1 MPAARPVSGFAQ
13 PESVHAPTAVTAKPR
28 QNRGMS
34 THTPPPAS
42 VPWDGRPAGAPPAA
56 FTPVGLDALPAP
68 DIARKAEDVG
78 ETKARM
84 DTATMF
90 VLGILAGAFI
100 AMGAIFATTVTAG
113 GADLPWGVSRLLAG
127 LVFSLGL
134 ILVVVAGAEL
144 FTGNNLIVM
153 AWASRRVS
161 TARLLRNW
169 TIVYLGNLVGSLGTV
184 AILYLGKQYTFG
196 GGAVGEQAVAIASAK
211 TSLGFVQAIALGAL
225 CNALVC
231 LAVWLA
237 YGAHTTTDKVL
248 AIIPPIA
255 AFVAAGF
262 EHSVANMFFIPMGL
276 LVKGNDAFMATHTA
290 PPNVDNLTWSN
301 FVWANLLPVTIGNI
315 IGGALMVGAVYWF
328 VYLRRRP
335 EA

>member
-1 MPAARPVSGFAQ
+1 MFAL
-13 PESVHAPTAVTAKPR
+13 AV
-28 QNRGMS
+28 
-34 THTPPPAS
+34 
-42 VPWDGRPAGAPPAA
+42 
-56 FTPVGLDALPAP
+56 
-68 DIARKAEDVG
+68 
-78 ETKARM
+78 
-84 DTATMF
+84 
-90 VLGILAGAFI
+90 LAGAFI

-169 TIVYLGNLVGSLGTV
+169 TIVYLGNLAGALGTV
-184 AILYLGKQYTFG
+184 VILYLGKQYTFG

-237 YGAHTTTDKVL
+237 YGAHTTADKVL
-248 AIIPPIA
+248 AIVPPIA

-276 LVKGNDAFMATHTA
+276 LVKGNEAFMAAHQA
-290 PPNVDNLTWSN
+290 PAGVDDLTWSN
-301 FVWANLLPVTIGNI
+301 FLWANLLPVTIGNV

-328 VYLRRRP
+328 VYLRRSSTT
-335 EA
+335 